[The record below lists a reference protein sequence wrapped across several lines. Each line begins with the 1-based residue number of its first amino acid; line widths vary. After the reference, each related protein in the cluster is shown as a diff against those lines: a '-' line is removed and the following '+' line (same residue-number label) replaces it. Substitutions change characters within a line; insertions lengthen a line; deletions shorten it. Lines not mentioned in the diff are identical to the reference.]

1 LGSSPR
7 TDPDRRAWVIAWLL
21 ALALHGAAFVGF
33 GWLRVPAAAR
43 PLSEPE
49 VIHVD
54 LAPENEPPRA
64 FSELPPDRADT
75 PPKKADLLS
84 NVTSRARDRAAGGD
98 ADLPRTHGES
108 DASLVHLESG
118 ASPRPPVTPRPSGAP
133 EPDTHR
139 TEALQRIGTPADTA
153 VQTPSPARPA
163 DAAIRVTPGSAG
175 GSDFRQPEMDS
186 GANAGLSGAVSLN
199 TTAWDYAPWM
209 ERFSRKLMDHWV
221 APLVYSM
228 GVLKDGGSCLL
239 EVEISKSGE
248 LLRLDLLER
257 DGHLSLTQAAQ
268 SAVRSVAPMEP
279 LPGNFPEPTLI
290 LRLRMIY
297 PKIRPR

>member
-1 LGSSPR
+1 
-7 TDPDRRAWVIAWLL
+7 
-21 ALALHGAAFVGF
+21 
-33 GWLRVPAAAR
+33 
-43 PLSEPE
+43 
-49 VIHVD
+49 
-54 LAPENEPPRA
+54 
-64 FSELPPDRADT
+64 
-75 PPKKADLLS
+75 
-84 NVTSRARDRAAGGD
+84 
-98 ADLPRTHGES
+98 
-108 DASLVHLESG
+108 
-118 ASPRPPVTPRPSGAP
+118 
-133 EPDTHR
+133 
-139 TEALQRIGTPADTA
+139 
-153 VQTPSPARPA
+153 
-163 DAAIRVTPGSAG
+163 
-175 GSDFRQPEMDS
+175 MDS
-186 GANAGLSGAVSLN
+186 DANAGLSGAVSLN

-239 EVEISKSGE
+239 EVEVSKSGE

-279 LPGNFPEPTLI
+279 LPATFPEPTLI

>member
-1 LGSSPR
+1 MGSPRR
-7 TDPDRRAWVIAWLL
+7 TDPDRRAWVVAWLL

-33 GWLRVPAAAR
+33 GWLRVPAAA
-43 PLSEPE
+43 PLPEPE

-54 LAPENEPPRA
+54 LAPEIQPPRA
-64 FSELPPDRADT
+64 FSELPPDRADV
-75 PPKKADLLS
+75 PPKQADLLS
-84 NVTSRARDRAAGGD
+84 NVTSRARDRVPGGD
-98 ADLPRTHGES
+98 ANRPRTHGEA

-118 ASPRPPVTPRPSGAP
+118 APSRPPVTSRAP
-133 EPDTHR
+133 EPTAPR
-139 TEALQRIGTPADTA
+139 TEALQRSNSPAHDSPADTSTRA
-153 VQTPSPARPA
+153 SSPDRRA
-163 DAAIRVTPGSAG
+163 DAVIRVTSSGS
-175 GSDFRQPEMDS
+175 SDFRQPEMDS
-186 GANAGLSGAVSLN
+186 DANAGLSGAVSLN

-239 EVEISKSGE
+239 EVEVSKSGE

-257 DGHLSLTQAAQ
+257 EGHLSLTQAAQ

-279 LPGNFPEPTLI
+279 LPATFPEPTLI

>member
-1 LGSSPR
+1 MGSPRR
-7 TDPDRRAWVIAWLL
+7 TDPDRRAWVVAWLL

-43 PLSEPE
+43 PLAEPE

-54 LAPENEPPRA
+54 LAPEIQPPRA
-64 FSELPPDRADT
+64 YSELPPDRADA
-75 PPKKADLLS
+75 PPKRADLLS
-84 NVTSRARDRAAGGD
+84 NVTSRARDRVPGGD
-98 ADLPRTHGES
+98 ANLPRAHGEA

-118 ASPRPPVTPRPSGAP
+118 APSRPPVTSRPP
-133 EPDTHR
+133 EPAAPR
-139 TEALQRIGTPADTA
+139 TEALQRSDSPAHDSPADTSA
-153 VQTPSPARPA
+153 RATSPDRRA
-163 DAAIRVTPGSAG
+163 DAVIRVTPSGS
-175 GSDFRQPEMDS
+175 SDFRQPEMDS
-186 GANAGLSGAVSLN
+186 DANAGLSGAVSLN

-239 EVEISKSGE
+239 EVEVSKSGE

-279 LPGNFPEPTLI
+279 LPATFPEPTLI